1 MESFTKTAEARI
13 MEAAIPSIRKHC
25 LGKWYNLEYQ
35 DRVSEASLI
44 FLEDLRTMPLDT
56 EHFLEELSADL
67 DVKMGEINR
76 RTPSLRYGSC
86 SLDILFSGKT
96 GEFFDGYRF
105 ISSPMTD
112 LSVIEVKEFL
122 GSLPVRAREI
132 IVLMLEGYSKSE
144 ILDKLNIS
152 IGQFEREREEIRCRY
167 KSWFGNKTEE

>member
-44 FLEDLRTMPLDT
+44 FLEDLRTMPLNT
-56 EHFLEELSADL
+56 GHFLEEYKADL
-67 DVKMGEINR
+67 RVKMGEINR
-76 RTPSLRYGSC
+76 RTPSLRYSSC
-86 SLDILFSGKT
+86 SLDSLFSGKT

-112 LSVIEVKEFL
+112 PSVFEVKEFL
-122 GSLPVRAREI
+122 RSLPIWDMEIVILLLKGFDRFEIRE
-132 IVLMLEGYSKSE
+132 E
-144 ILDKLNIS
+144 LNMS
-152 IGQFEREREEIRCRY
+152 IGRFEREMGEIQRLC
-167 KSWFGNKTEE
+167 SLWFGNKTKK